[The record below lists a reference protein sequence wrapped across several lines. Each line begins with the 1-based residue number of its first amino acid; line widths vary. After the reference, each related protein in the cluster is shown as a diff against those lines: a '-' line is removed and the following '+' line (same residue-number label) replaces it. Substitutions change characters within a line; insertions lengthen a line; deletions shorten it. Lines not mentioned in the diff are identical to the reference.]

1 ESVNGLNGKTT
12 VAGQLVDK
20 YAQANVPDNVNFYLG
35 TDGLGRD
42 VLSRLFMGTRI
53 SLLIAFIAAILDITI
68 GVTYGLISGLVGGRV
83 DTVMQRILEVLSGIP
98 NLVVMILMLTVFD
111 P

>member
-1 ESVNGLNGKTT
+1 
-12 VAGQLVDK
+12 
-20 YAQANVPDNVNFYLG
+20 
-35 TDGLGRD
+35 
-42 VLSRLFMGTRI
+42 RI

-83 DTVMQRILEVLSGIP
+83 DTVMQRILVVLSGIP

-111 P
+111 PGIVSIVLAMVITNWISMARIV